1 MEDMDQPRA
10 IPRQARYLV
19 LIQSP
24 ARVDQDTEV
33 SAVVVDW
40 GLIAFRWHVLI
51 FFVSH
56 LSMSYQD
63 LTEDTEGLGRLL
75 LKSWSNKGSIKN
87 LREGTPFNKSS
98 YSLDPQDFLTPY
110 QVLPNTIS

>member
-1 MEDMDQPRA
+1 M
-10 IPRQARYLV
+10 V
-19 LIQSP
+19 
-24 ARVDQDTEV
+24 QDTEV

-63 LTEDTEGLGRLL
+63 LTEDTEDLGQ
-75 LKSWSNKGSIKN
+75 SWSNKGSIKN
-87 LREGTPFNKSS
+87 LREGTPI
-98 YSLDPQDFLTPY
+98 
-110 QVLPNTIS
+110 QVILIH